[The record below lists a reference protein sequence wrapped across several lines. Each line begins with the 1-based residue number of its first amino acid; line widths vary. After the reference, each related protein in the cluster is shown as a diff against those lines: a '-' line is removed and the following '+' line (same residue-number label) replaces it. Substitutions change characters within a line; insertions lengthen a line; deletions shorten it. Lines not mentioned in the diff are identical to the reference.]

1 MLIQTG
7 DLAKTYNMGPTDVH
21 ALRGV
26 TLAVEHGEFVAIMGA
41 SGSGKSTLLHLLGC
55 LDRPSHGWYFLD
67 GMEVESLDDGGLS
80 RLRNRRIGFVF
91 QTFNLIAQHNIL
103 ENVELPMVYAGWD
116 RRIRRERSLML
127 LSQVGLGDKPHHRP
141 TELSGG
147 QIQRV
152 AIARALAVDPL
163 LLLADEPT
171 GNLDSETGEAIM
183 RLFVE
188 LNERGATVIVVTHS
202 RDVASH
208 AKRMI
213 EMRDG
218 LVVRDLRGISPFAAQ
233 SV

>member
-26 TLAVEHGEFVAIMGA
+26 TLAVRQGDFVAIMGA

-55 LDRPSHGWYFLD
+55 LDRPSDGWYLLD
-67 GMEVESLDDGGLS
+67 GMEIESLDDADLS
-80 RLRNRRIGFVF
+80 RLRNRKIGFVF

-116 RRIRRERSLML
+116 RRARRERSLAL
-127 LSQVGLGDKPHHRP
+127 LDQVGLGDKPHHRP

-188 LNERGATVIVVTHS
+188 LNQRGATIIVVTHS
-202 RDVASH
+202 REVASH
-208 AKRMI
+208 ARRMI

-218 LVVRDLRGISPFAAQ
+218 LVVRDLRGISPLATQ
-233 SV
+233 PV